1 VSDPQGIVSWWEL
14 DEASASLPA
23 IAFGPSPNH
32 GAYSGGLT
40 FGGRAGG
47 LGFNGTTGVVTVPDD
62 GSLDTA
68 SGQPWAVWAQVKRGA
83 TGAVRTI
90 ISKGDKAPCLQL
102 DATGKPQIRDN
113 GVILCTAASAIDTN
127 THTILAGRSGTTA
140 TIYVDGVQV
149 ATTAA
154 AASTTTPN
162 ALPLRIGA
170 DTSAGGTAQAFFNGT
185 IFAAAFFNADT
196 ITSSSVGP
204 IVLPALGRGLP
215 SGQYGI
221 GIPALLTTYR
231 DPADTTN
238 LSGSIEVLV
247 GHGRSALA
255 GPYGWNS
262 NTSIPGGAS
271 GSFTPDASGHATIAI
286 PFLNSWNGKTFDLSI
301 TAGSTTWLV
310 GAIPQW
316 ALARLAN
323 VALGDNV
330 SGLGAT
336 TALMPFPAN
345 HVAGLLLRAANGP
358 ANSSYAPGSA
368 WSTNPASIGTL
379 PAKGAYLAAQLQ
391 VVRTA

>member
-1 VSDPQGIVSWWEL
+1 VSDPQGTVSWWEL

-32 GAYSGGLT
+32 GAYSPAGLT

-62 GSLDTA
+62 GSLDIA
-68 SGQPWAVWAQVKRGA
+68 GAWAVWCQITRGA
-83 TGAVRTI
+83 TGAVRALV
-90 ISKGDKAPCLQL
+90 SKGDKSFCLQL

-113 GVILCTAASAIDTN
+113 GVILCTAASAIDTSK
-127 THTILAGRSGTTA
+127 HTIFAGRNGTTA
-140 TIYVDGVQV
+140 TIYVDGAQV

-154 AASTTTPN
+154 AANATTPN
-162 ALPLRIGA
+162 ALPLRLGA
-170 DTSAGGTAQAFFNGT
+170 DTSAGGTVQAYFNGT
-185 IFAAAFFNADT
+185 IWATAVMGGDA
-196 ITSSSVGP
+196 ITSTSVGP
-204 IVLPALGRGLP
+204 IVLPALGRGATAIA
-215 SGQYGI
+215 QYGV

-231 DPADTTN
+231 DPADTSNVT
-238 LSGSIEVLV
+238 GTIEVLV

-255 GPYGWNS
+255 GPYGWSS
-262 NTSIPGGAS
+262 NTAGTSPAS
-271 GSFTPDASGHATIAI
+271 GSFTPDASGHATVSLPITNA
-286 PFLNSWNGKTFDLSI
+286 NNGRNFDLSL
-301 TAGSTTWLV
+301 TAGATTW
-310 GAIPQW
+310 GNAAIAQW

-330 SGLGAT
+330 SGLGAS
-336 TALMPFPAN
+336 TALVPFPAN

-358 ANSSYAPGSA
+358 ANSAYAPGSA
-368 WSTNPASIGTL
+368 WNTNPASIGTL